1 MLTSKPKDIDA
12 YIARFPLGTQKILKQ
27 IRETIKKVVPEAEET
42 ISYGIPTFNL
52 NGTYLI
58 YFAAYKN
65 HIGFYPVPGSIDKLD
80 KDFASYKTSGKGTIQ
95 FPLNKPMPLNLISK
109 LVKFKVKEN
118 FEKERKK
125 QTMNNEQLHKT
136 R

>member
-1 MLTSKPKDIDA
+1 MTTSKPKDIDE
-12 YIARFPLGTQKILKQ
+12 YIARFPLDIQESLEQ
-27 IRETIKKVVPEAEET
+27 IRMTIKKVVPEAEET

-65 HIGFYPVPGSIDKLD
+65 HIGFYPIPGAIAQVDKG
-80 KDFASYKTSGKGTIQ
+80 FASYKTSGKGTIQ
-95 FPLNKPMPLNLISK
+95 FPLNKPMPLNLITK

-118 FEKERKK
+118 IEKVAKK
-125 QTMNNEQLHKT
+125 KKT
-136 R
+136 KKSTNR

>member
-1 MLTSKPKDIDA
+1 MTTSKPRDIDE
-12 YIARFPLGTQKILKQ
+12 YIARFPLDIQEILEE
-27 IRETIKKVVPEAEET
+27 IRVTIKKVVPEAEET

-65 HIGFYPVPGSIDKLD
+65 HIGFYPVPRALDQLD

-95 FPLNKPMPLNLISK
+95 FPLNKPMPLNLIIK

-118 FEKERKK
+118 VEKRKK
-125 QTMNNEQLHKT
+125 KSMN